1 LNTEKNIIMGSLEA
15 QKLTHSES
23 TFLKKKSPAGIVL
36 FSRNIDSSC
45 QTPKELIE
53 TVQKHSSQQPMIIS
67 IDQEGGRV
75 SRIKHNFPDLGASLF
90 LAQGKSKK
98 QNLEAIYTYAESV
111 GNALKTRGVH
121 LNFAPVVDVLNETS
135 DSSIGD
141 RCFAYT
147 TEDVIL
153 RAGAYING
161 LQKAGVYACLKHF
174 PGQGRAQADTHKK
187 TSEITT
193 TLADLKKIDIQ
204 PFVALLE
211 HTDFVMISHCR
222 FTKICTFEA
231 SRSYKWITEILRQ
244 QMGFKGIIVS
254 DDLMMGAVGS
264 SGKIWEE
271 YLLESVAAGCDL
283 LLVCSGLDKW
293 NIALEALKRAK
304 QKSSFFAKRIEESAQ
319 RVARFRS
326 KL

>member
-1 LNTEKNIIMGSLEA
+1 MGSLEA

-23 TFLKKKSPAGIVL
+23 VFLKEKEPAGIVL

-45 QTPKELIE
+45 HSPKDLIK
-53 TVQKHSSQQPMIIS
+53 TVQKYCSRYPMIIS

-75 SRIKHNFPDLGASLF
+75 SRIKHDFPDLGPSLF
-90 LAQGKSKK
+90 LAQGKSKDH
-98 QNLEAIYTYAESV
+98 NLEAIYTYAESV
-111 GNALKTRGVH
+111 GSALKTRGIH
-121 LNFAPVVDVLNETS
+121 LNFAPVVDVLSKTS
-135 DSSIGD
+135 DNSIGD

-147 TEDVIL
+147 SEDVIL
-153 RAGAYING
+153 RAGAYIKG
-161 LQKAGVYACLKHF
+161 LQKSGVYGCLKHF
-174 PGQGRAQADTHKK
+174 PGQGQAQVDTHKK
-187 TSEITT
+187 TAEIST
-193 TLADLKKIDIQ
+193 TLADLEKVDIQ
-204 PFVALLE
+204 PFVALLK
-211 HTDFVMISHCR
+211 HADFVMISHCR

-244 QMGFKGIIVS
+244 KMGFKGIIVS
-254 DDLMMGAVGS
+254 DDMTMGAVDS
-264 SGKIWEE
+264 SGKVWEE

-293 NIALEALKRAK
+293 KISLEALKRAK